1 MTTECSP
8 LHTKANGI
16 TQYITHKENEMEG
29 TIHLTE
35 EQGDFVIKAIEAYVF
50 AISDVTTYQETID
63 RRKKIIDPIY
73 EQMPDEWF

>member
-1 MTTECSP
+1 
-8 LHTKANGI
+8 
-16 TQYITHKENEMEG
+16 MEG

>member
-1 MTTECSP
+1 MDTTRSS
-8 LHTKANGI
+8 TTASGI

-50 AISDVTTYQETID
+50 AISDVTAYQETID